1 MRQTISLRGQGHAG
15 TNGGK
20 RGNLLVTVYVKEDPR
35 FVREGTSILVEM
47 PINFVQAALGGEIE
61 VPTLD
66 GTARMTIPEGTQT
79 GSTFTLRGKGIA
91 QLGGGNRGDQFV
103 TVNVVTPKNLNQEQK
118 DLLIQFGKS
127 IGILEGFNEKKEKE
141 GFFGKKNRRK

>member
-1 MRQTISLRGQGHAG
+1 
-15 TNGGK
+15 
-20 RGNLLVTVYVKEDPR
+20 
-35 FVREGTSILVEM
+35 
-47 PINFVQAALGGEIE
+47 
-61 VPTLD
+61 
-66 GTARMTIPEGTQT
+66 MTIPEGTQT